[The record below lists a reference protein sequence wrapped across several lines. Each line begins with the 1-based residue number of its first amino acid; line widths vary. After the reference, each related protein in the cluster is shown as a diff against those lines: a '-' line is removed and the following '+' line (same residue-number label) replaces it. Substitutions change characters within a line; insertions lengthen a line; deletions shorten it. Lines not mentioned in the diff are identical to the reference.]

1 MDSYRADPSPPP
13 EAPFEEPLHRRRQ
26 REDLWR
32 RTQEYEARRVTL
44 LVCLIPTL
52 LLTLLGCG
60 LWLKY
65 SDPPVY
71 QVQAPNGG
79 WACFVCRGR
88 TAGELLGQSHTCYV
102 VTPCP
107 PGTP

>member
-1 MDSYRADPSPPP
+1 MA
-13 EAPFEEPLHRRRQ
+13 
-26 REDLWR
+26 
-32 RTQEYEARRVTL
+32 L
-44 LVCLIPTL
+44 LVCLVPFL
-52 LLTLLGCG
+52 LLTLVGCG

-71 QVQAPNGG
+71 RVQTPSSGA

-88 TAGELLGQSHTCYV
+88 TAGELLGQSHACYV

-107 PGTP
+107 PETP